1 MDSFPF
7 VERMPS
13 MTLSSISEVFC
24 LERPEDRCAVGLLVK
39 VGTFKFALGHCRE
52 RPKCSGARKI
62 SALRAINKDT
72 GLLPMRQRN
81 CQIRPV

>member
-1 MDSFPF
+1 
-7 VERMPS
+7 

-52 RPKCSGARKI
+52 RPKE
-62 SALRAINKDT
+62 T
-72 GLLPMRQRN
+72 GQG
-81 CQIRPV
+81 C